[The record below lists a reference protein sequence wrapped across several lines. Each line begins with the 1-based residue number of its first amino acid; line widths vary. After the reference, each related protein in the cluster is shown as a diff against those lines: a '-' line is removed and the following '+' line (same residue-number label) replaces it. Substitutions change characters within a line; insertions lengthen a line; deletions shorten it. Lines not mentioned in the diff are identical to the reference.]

1 VAPDLPTIAESG
13 FPGFDVSSWYA
24 FMVPAR
30 TPGAIVN
37 RLRDEATKTVALPDV
52 QQAMSRQGL
61 EVETGTAQQL
71 AARMAKR
78 ARPSWCREGSVMTAR
93 RLILGLLFVSLGV
106 PTTAF
111 LAACTTLSALALIEP
126 PLKSSFDSAMV
137 AKGAQLAAIG
147 NCNVCHTASGG
158 RPYAGGRPLKTSF
171 GTIYGTNITPDP
183 ESGIGRWSE
192 AAFSRAMREGVDRE
206 GRHLYPAFPYD
217 HFTKVTDED
226 IKALYAFVMTRD
238 PVRAEAPPN
247 ELAFPFNIRSL
258 IGAWKLL
265 YFERRVFRPDAAQS
279 AEWNRG
285 AYLVQGLGH
294 CGACHTPRNALGAE
308 EKRHDQGGG
317 EVEGWHGP
325 ALNAA
330 SVTPVP
336 WSAGQLYVYLRTG
349 LDDLHAIA
357 AGPMEPVVRNL
368 AAVPAQDVRAIATYV
383 ATLPGQPS
391 AARQKKA
398 VDALLQARRD
408 GDAYPLLERADQKT
422 AGGDRGFQNGAA
434 VYAGACAECHDQGR
448 HASSGGALHLAL
460 GTAMTI
466 PTSANLIR
474 ITLEGI
480 IPPDGEPGRW
490 MPGFADAL
498 TDEQV
503 KNLVTYIRAHF
514 GREAPWP
521 DAADELR
528 KARQGKR

>member
-1 VAPDLPTIAESG
+1 
-13 FPGFDVSSWYA
+13 
-24 FMVPAR
+24 
-30 TPGAIVN
+30 
-37 RLRDEATKTVALPDV
+37 
-52 QQAMSRQGL
+52 
-61 EVETGTAQQL
+61 
-71 AARMAKR
+71 
-78 ARPSWCREGSVMTAR
+78 MTAWG
-93 RLILGLLFVSLGV
+93 ITLGRIVSMGLA
-106 PTTAF
+106 TTTF
-111 LAACTTLSALALIEP
+111 LAACSTLSALAPIESP
-126 PLKSSFDSAMV
+126 PMSSFDPAMV

-158 RPYAGGRPLKTSF
+158 KPYAGGRPLRTPF

-183 ESGIGRWSE
+183 DTGIGRWSE

-226 IKALYAFVMTRD
+226 IRALYAFVMTRD
-238 PVRAEAPPN
+238 PVRAAPPPN
-247 ELAFPFNIRSL
+247 ALAFPFNIRGL
-258 IGAWKLL
+258 IGAWKAL
-265 YFERRVFRPDAAQS
+265 YFERGVYRPDAGQS

-294 CGACHTPRNALGAE
+294 CGACHTPRNALGAGD
-308 EKRHDQGGG
+308 KRNDQGGG
-317 EVEGWHGP
+317 EAEGWHAP

-330 SVTPVP
+330 SAAPVP
-336 WSAGQLYVYLRTG
+336 WSAQQLYVYLRTG
-349 LDDLHAIA
+349 LDDQHAIA

-368 AAVPAQDVRAIATYV
+368 AAVSEHDVLAIATYV
-383 ATLPGQPS
+383 ATLAGEPS
-391 AARQKKA
+391 AARRKKA
-398 VDALLQARRD
+398 AEAVLQARRER
-408 GDAYPLLERADQKT
+408 DAYPHVARGRQETSGGERA
-422 AGGDRGFQNGAA
+422 FQNGAL

-503 KNLVTYIRAHF
+503 SDLVTFVRAYF
-514 GREAPWP
+514 GREPPWQ
-521 DAADELR
+521 DVADELR